1 MRRRK
6 KMAIKEYTCK
16 TTNGGGIVFRSA
28 RDFSVKTKAIYVKK
42 GVPIVWVD

>member
-1 MRRRK
+1 MSKRK
-6 KMAIKEYTCK
+6 ETAIKECTSK
-16 TTNGGGIVFRSA
+16 TSNGGGIVFRPA